1 MTRATHFH
9 KTFVMI
15 GRFVS
20 EGNYI
25 QVLAPYLDIAK
36 GAPRPEWLSR
46 SARELISKRAE
57 RGLMSLEFRAKK
69 GQSLRELPTGG
80 SH

>member
-1 MTRATHFH
+1 
-9 KTFVMI
+9 MI

-46 SARELISKRAE
+46 SAREFGKLISKRAE